1 MRIELPRETER
12 LGGVIFY
19 GVQKVVELDAGL
31 STETARTAENP
42 IIWRISYE
50 LRQEIERQMAIV
62 VPVRNERIRL
72 MEGVLSGIPHD
83 CLTIVVSNSPR
94 QPVDRFHMEKT
105 AIEHLG
111 KFINKKI
118 LVVHQKDP
126 VLGQA
131 FVKAGY
137 PELLDDQGLVKSGKA
152 EGMIVGT
159 LLAKLAGKK
168 YLGFVDSDN
177 YFPGAVLEYI
187 RAFSAGFAL
196 SRSPYSMVR
205 IAWQSKPK
213 VVESSLFFPKRG
225 RVSVRTNAVLNDLIS
240 QYTGFGTEVIKTGNA
255 GEHAL
260 SVELA
265 MLLSY
270 ASRYAIEPYHFID
283 LWEKFG
289 GIVPSP
295 YPEVMQSHIELF
307 QIESRNP
314 HLHEAKGDAHVEDM
328 SYAALQVVYHS
339 PICPA
344 SLKEELRRE
353 MRDRNFIQ
361 DGEEPARPIY
371 YPPLNGANL
380 FCFCQA
386 LQNESYADLLCVPS
400 PPAST
405 VERLDAGVV
414 GREKL
419 KSSTSSPTPSIPQA
433 TLSAVEIL
441 EQGGP
446 CLKMAPSPHFTV
458 SPEEREN

>member
-19 GVQKVVELDAGL
+19 GVQKVFELDAGL
-31 STETARTAENP
+31 STETARAVENP

-72 MEGVLSGIPHD
+72 LEGVLSGIPHD
-83 CLTIVVSNSPR
+83 CLTIVISNSPR

-105 AIEHLG
+105 AIEHLSR
-111 KFINKKI
+111 FINKKI

-126 VLGQA
+126 VLGRA
-131 FVKAGY
+131 FANAGY
-137 PELLDDQGLVKSGKA
+137 PELLDEQGLVKNGKA
-152 EGMIVGT
+152 EGMIAGT

-196 SRSPYSMVR
+196 SHSPYSMVR
-205 IAWQSKPK
+205 IAWHSKPK
-213 VVESSLFFPKRG
+213 IVESSLFFPKRG
-225 RVSVRTNAVLNDLIS
+225 RVSVRTNEVLNDLIS
-240 QYTGFGTEVIKTGNA
+240 HYTGFGTEVIKTGNA

-260 SVELA
+260 SLDLA

-270 ASRYAIEPYHFID
+270 ASGYAIEPYHFID

-289 GIVPSP
+289 GILPTSP
-295 YPEVMQSHIELF
+295 YPEVMQAHIELF

-314 HLHEAKGDAHVEDM
+314 HLHESKGEEHIEDM

-339 PICPA
+339 PICPVV
-344 SLKEELRRE
+344 LKEELRRE
-353 MRDRNFIQ
+353 MENRNFIKA
-361 DGEEPARPIY
+361 GEEPARPTY
-371 YPPLNGANL
+371 YPPLNKADL
-380 FCFCQA
+380 FQFCQA
-386 LQNESYADLLCVPS
+386 LQNEPYADIFC
-400 PPAST
+400 PPASPEVEVIIET
-405 VERLDAGVV
+405 VPLAAELPEV
-414 GREKL
+414 EKIAPAL
-419 KSSTSSPTPSIPQA
+419 ADPTDQEALLPPGNGSSLLT
-433 TLSAVEIL
+433 
-441 EQGGP
+441 
-446 CLKMAPSPHFTV
+446 M
-458 SPEEREN
+458 RW